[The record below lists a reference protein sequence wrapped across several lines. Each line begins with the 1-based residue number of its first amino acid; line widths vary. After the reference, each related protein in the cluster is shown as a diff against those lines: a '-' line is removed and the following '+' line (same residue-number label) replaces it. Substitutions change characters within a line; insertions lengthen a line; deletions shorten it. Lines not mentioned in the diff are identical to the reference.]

1 MATFVPQEKY
11 YFNLLSKK
19 HDWATDTFEVMLVNA
34 AGSAAADVAAD
45 VTQISYTNF
54 GSRAVTI
61 TSLTNN
67 AGTKT
72 ATVAI
77 QDKSIGVSGGA
88 GATFRTAYLRDTTS
102 DKIVGHIDHG
112 SGITLADGQSYI
124 LDFAAASHTLG
135 P

>member
-1 MATFVPQEKY
+1 
-11 YFNLLSKK
+11 
-19 HDWATDTFEVMLVNA
+19 MLVNA
-34 AGSAAADVAAD
+34 AGNAAAEDQAD
-45 VTQISYTNF
+45 VTEISYTNF

-61 TSLTNN
+61 ASLTNN

-77 QDKSIGVSGGA
+77 TDKSIGVSGGA
-88 GATFRTAYLRDTTS
+88 GATFRTAYLRNTTS